1 MKIDVDKLICDF
13 LSYEHKIDKDS
24 PFKELNRAEASIV
37 AAAGCYIGMA
47 LKNALKEQYLVYKDG
62 KITPL
67 SDIHIF
73 EELPKEE
80 QLKWYKCIEPIIVP
94 ELKMPLFCED
104 EVAPLEKIF
113 AYCPKLKNDAELF
126 AKYFRKVVE
135 ADLMDTESRKV
146 EEAIT
151 NEPASDSIWPKEIIK
166 ELERETAESTR
177 ELEKQMKKIVF
188 AVEPDFVA
196 MADKYYNEVLLGECK
211 YPEPLAGH
219 YRLCYYQGLK
229 DMYNKMKK

>member
-1 MKIDVDKLICDF
+1 MAKVDIDKLICS
-13 LSYEHKIDKDS
+13 LIKRSMMGKLLE
-24 PFKELNRAEASIV
+24 E
-37 AAAGCYIGMA
+37 C
-47 LKNALKEQYLVYKDG
+47 LKEQNLVYKDG

-94 ELKMPLFCED
+94 ELKMPLFGED

-151 NEPASDSIWPKEIIK
+151 NEPIITKEHDID
-166 ELERETAESTR
+166 
-177 ELEKQMKKIVF
+177 MK
-188 AVEPDFVA
+188 A
-196 MADKYYNEVLLGECK
+196 MVDKYYNEVLIGECK
-211 YPEPLAGH
+211 YPEPLANH

-229 DMYNKMKK
+229 DMYQKLKEIMEE

>member
-1 MKIDVDKLICDF
+1 MAKVDIDKLICS
-13 LSYEHKIDKDS
+13 LIKRSMMGKLLE
-24 PFKELNRAEASIV
+24 E
-37 AAAGCYIGMA
+37 C
-47 LKNALKEQYLVYKDG
+47 LKEQNLEYKDG

-67 SDIHIF
+67 SEKHIF
-73 EELPKEE
+73 KELPREE

-94 ELKMPLFCED
+94 ELKMPLFGED

-166 ELERETAESTR
+166 ELERETADSTR

-188 AVEPDFVA
+188 AVKPDFVA
-196 MADKYYNEVLLGECK
+196 MAEKYYNEVLLGECG
-211 YPEPLAGH
+211 YPESLAGH

-229 DMYNKMKK
+229 DMYQKLKGK